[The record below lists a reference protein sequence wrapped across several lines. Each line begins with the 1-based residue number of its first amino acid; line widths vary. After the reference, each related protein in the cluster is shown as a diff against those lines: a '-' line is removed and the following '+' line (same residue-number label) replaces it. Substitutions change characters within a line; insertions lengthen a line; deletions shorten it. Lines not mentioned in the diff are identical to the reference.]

1 MGISSYKRTYCGVSW
16 RGMCMWLYF
25 DNIFSK
31 ERIHLLHSTNDSF
44 NHSLH
49 LSSKDTIQPSLL
61 ICQTVCVTKSLNTV
75 LLLARV
81 GRRKLNYSIQK
92 KEETTKTNF
101 IKIMLWKE
109 GLTQFTFNNK
119 VEDKRPYGY
128 ITQYVYLS

>member
-1 MGISSYKRTYCGVSW
+1 MGISLNKRIYCGLRW

-25 DNIFSK
+25 DNIFWK

-49 LSSKDTIQPSLL
+49 LSSKDTIQTSLL
-61 ICQTVCVTKSLNTV
+61 ICQTVCVTKTLSTV

-81 GRRKLNYSIQK
+81 WRRKLNYSIQK
-92 KEETTKTNF
+92 KEETTITNF

-109 GLTQFTFNNK
+109 GLTQFKFKNE

-128 ITQYVYLS
+128 LTQYV